1 MKILQVQYFL
11 LIVEKGSFLSA
22 AEKLYISQSSL
33 SKQIIALENVL
44 GCLLFVRCLL
54 NISLS
59 TAGDSFIKHS
69 IGLDDIY
76 KTMWA
81 DLEEYRAKTESFS
94 IVAIPVI
101 AQYGIT
107 GYIAQFRSM
116 YPNIRFA
123 LEEREGASILPAL
136 KAQEY
141 DLAFIRDNY
150 LDKDQ
155 CICIEIC
162 KDKLILVV
170 SNRHHLANRK
180 SIALAD
186 LSNENFIM
194 FDKAAILH
202 DVILEACRQ
211 VGFKPIVFYASV
223 RIESILGLVASNIGV
238 ALMPEKLFDYYK
250 NPDDIAISLD
260 EIIESDIVLT
270 YLKKRKLPRAA
281 KIFVSSIE
289 RMLKA

>member
-11 LIVEKGSFLSA
+11 LIVERGSFLAA

-33 SKQIIALENVL
+33 SKQIIALENEL
-44 GCLLFVRCLL
+44 GCQLFDRSKRK
-54 NISLS
+54 ISL
-59 TAGDSFIKHS
+59 TNAGETFMKHA
-69 IGLDDIY
+69 IGFDDIY
-76 KTMWA
+76 KTLWA

-107 GYIAQFRSM
+107 GYIAQFKSL

-123 LEEREGASILPAL
+123 VEEREGASILPAL

-162 KDKLILVV
+162 KDKLVVVV
-170 SNRHHLANRK
+170 SINHSFANRK
-180 SIALAD
+180 SIALAE
-186 LSNENFIM
+186 LSKENFIM

-202 DVILEACRQ
+202 EVILEACRQ
-211 VGFKPIVFYASV
+211 VGFKPIIFYASV

-250 NPDDIAISLD
+250 TPEDIAIPLD
-260 EIIESDIVLT
+260 EIIESNIVLT

-289 RMLKA
+289 RMLID